1 MSPPGT
7 YENNWDVLEG
17 MDVMVGVQIK
27 RFKHPSTTN
36 SKSAKEVWI
45 TGRICWRRLLLVN
58 LSRELSAF
66 WGGPKPYQ
74 TWYPGSHIKIVG
86 CCDMYLPFHLWDH
99 HRYLAPICVP
109 NLTILHPFQE
119 MHFSHFEIS
128 VQEWAIPAIP
138 ATTQSLL
145 IMYVKIS
152 ANWERQA
159 MCQDHAQS
167 FQVKSPLVEE
177 KIPTFHAE
185 KSCPWMVNSN
195 FMRLLAKFQE
205 EFRED
210 TAHAKAGATLSTSA
224 SMVHILD
231 ADVWIEIST
240 YLP

>member
-1 MSPPGT
+1 MFLMVWTSWLASKSNASSIPAQPIPKVRRRCGL
-7 YENNWDVLEG
+7 LEG
-17 MDVMVGVQIK
+17 
-27 RFKHPSTTN
+27 
-36 SKSAKEVWI
+36 SAGEDCSWWI
-45 TGRICWRRLLLVN
+45 WVANYQLFG
-58 LSRELSAF
+58 
-66 WGGPKPYQ
+66 GGPKPYQ